1 MAVREKEGGG
11 SVAVDWRR
19 MCEAG
24 GHRLQRRAAAA
35 ASPAARPWNCSFSL
49 PYFVV
54 CKSDWRFFLYRVMI
68 TFDLEWV

>member
-24 GHRLQRRAAAA
+24 GHRLQRRAAVV
-35 ASPAARPWNCSFSL
+35 ASPARPWNCPFSL

-54 CKSDWRFFLYRVMI
+54 VSIRLEIFFVPGYDNI
-68 TFDLEWV
+68 